1 MLNKSGSACEGM
13 YVCEGVCACV
23 YMCDGGG
30 GEDLTTH

>member
-13 YVCEGVCACV
+13 YACEGVCACV

-30 GEDLTTH
+30 GEDLTSH